1 MPKLYKLHIS
11 LSPFLLLVCFGLGT
25 NAVYAQGS
33 SATTPEDGPAGLIPF
48 VKGFNASVGTTSQH
62 DSSNGWSSLLTPN
75 LAYRLDR
82 HFSFD
87 VGAPIYDY
95 ISVVETKGT
104 KAKPVYTTATKHLVA
119 GDTSLNGHFQV
130 APRLFDYGLT
140 ATLGLPSGN
149 SKYGLGAG
157 QVTYS
162 LVNSFEKSVGMISP
176 SVELG
181 VGDSSSLDQTRVR
194 KGYVAVGTMAHL
206 QAGLSVDLPRN
217 ASFSASAYEELPL
230 STQTLLSTTG
240 RGKKKV
246 TTATSKS
253 VGEDNGFQTSLD
265 VPVNAHT
272 TLSGFYNRSLR
283 SRTDTAGFSLTFLL
297 KANPR
302 EGAH

>member
-1 MPKLYKLHIS
+1 LIKLYKFRTSSVL
-11 LSPFLLLVCFGLGT
+11 FVCLGLGVS
-25 NAVYAQGS
+25 ALAAQEV
-33 SATTPEDGPAGLIPF
+33 SATTAEDGPAGLIPY

-62 DSSNGWSSLLTPN
+62 DSSNGWSSLLMPN
-75 LAYRLDR
+75 LAYRFDR

-87 VGAPIYDY
+87 VGAPIYTY
-95 ISVVETKGT
+95 INVVQTKGT
-104 KAKPVYTTATKHLVA
+104 KAKPVYTTATKHFVA
-119 GDTSLNGHFQV
+119 GDTSLNGHFQ
-130 APRLFDYGLT
+130 AASSLFEYGLT
-140 ATLGLPSGN
+140 ASLGLPSGN
-149 SKYGLGAG
+149 STYGLGAG

-162 LVNSFEKSVGMISP
+162 FVNSFEKSVGMISP

-181 VGDSSSLDQTRVR
+181 IGDSSSLDQTRVR
-194 KGYVAVGTMAHL
+194 KSYVAVGTMAHF

-246 TTATSKS
+246 TTSTSKS

-265 VPVNAHT
+265 IPVNGHT

-302 EGAH
+302 EGAR